1 MNANKVEADS
11 HVMKYMYSDQTI
23 TALCQALKDH
33 EKNLQK
39 PIFQLFKA
47 IIDQVLKHSPGLLG
61 TRVGSIKKNGIVS
74 WKEGELESRGSS
86 LHTPRLPSPLPL
98 DSPAQD

>member
-61 TRVGSIKKNGIVS
+61 TRVGSIKKNGIGVGKKGS
-74 WKEGELESRGSS
+74 WKAGGVPFILHVYPLLS
-86 LHTPRLPSPLPL
+86 L
-98 DSPAQD
+98 